1 MTTPLRI
8 SFVPGVTIGKWTTR
22 WEERRPE
29 TPLEFVAATEA
40 EQVGVVTGG
49 RVDVGFV
56 RLPIARDGLSVI
68 RLYGEIAVAVVPAE
82 DPIADAGAATLADL
96 EGRTLHDADAPL
108 RDTMELIA
116 AGVGAIVLPHS
127 VARLYSR
134 KGVVAVPVTDA
145 PETEIAIVW
154 LADATTPD
162 IEEFVGIVR
171 GRGANSSRQ
180 TPTPPKER
188 PIRVVEPRKPRP
200 SRPQQRRRQGR

>member
-8 SFVPGVTIGKWTTR
+8 SFVPGVTIGKWTNR

-29 TPLEFVAATEA
+29 TALEFVAATEP
-40 EQVGVVTGG
+40 EQVAVITGG
-49 RVDVGFV
+49 QADVGFV
-56 RLPIARDGLSVI
+56 RLPIVRDGLSVI
-68 RLYGEIAVAVVPAE
+68 RLYGEIAVVVVPAD
-82 DPIADAGAATLADL
+82 DPIADNASATRADL
-96 EGRTLHDADAPL
+96 EGRTLHATDGDL
-108 RDTMELIA
+108 RDVMELIA
-116 AGVGAIVLPHS
+116 AGVGAVVLPHAI
-127 VARLYSR
+127 ARSHAR
-134 KGVVAVPVTDA
+134 KGVVALPVTDA

-188 PIRVVEPRKPRP
+188 PVRVVEPRKPRP
-200 SRPQQRRRQGR
+200 KRPQQRRRQGR